1 MSIGEAPPGIANLP
15 TLPTPPAPRSMDL
28 VERVGN
34 TMTLS
39 MGPQHPSTH
48 GVLQVVVEISGEVV
62 EKLEM
67 EIGYLHTGIEKTCEN
82 LFWTQSSTGIERMDY
97 LNPLGNALCYILAV
111 EKLLGVTDDIPERA
125 SQIRVL
131 LCELSRIASHC
142 VWLGTGGID
151 LGAISTF
158 FYTFD
163 MREDILDLIEVS
175 GGARMHP
182 NYLRIGGVN
191 GDLPDGFL
199 AKLDRLIEKFPT
211 RMREL
216 RTLLQNNPILR
227 DRMIDVGTI
236 DAKDAIAWSLTGPS
250 LRGSGIAYDVRR
262 AFPYSGYETYDFD
275 VPTRTEGDSYARF
288 LVRLDEMDESMRII
302 RQGRKRLEK
311 PGPIMIDNPKIAQ
324 PAKETISLSM
334 EALIHHFKIV
344 SESFRVPPGDV
355 YQAIESP
362 RGELGYYVVSN
373 GNNRPW
379 RIRTRPAS
387 LYNLQALK
395 LMAPKNLIA
404 DMVVMIGSLDPVF
417 GEVDR

>member
-1 MSIGEAPPGIANLP
+1 MTVAPGV
-15 TLPTPPAPRSMDL
+15 DV
-28 VERVGN
+28 VEQTGN

-48 GVLQVVVEISGEVV
+48 GVLQVVVEVSGEIV
-62 EKLEM
+62 ERAEM
-67 EIGYLHTGIEKTCEN
+67 EIGYLHTGIEKSAEN
-82 LFWTQSSTGIERMDY
+82 LFWTQASTVIERMDY
-97 LNPLGNALCYILAV
+97 LNPLGNALCYVLAV
-111 EKLLGVTDDIPERA
+111 ERLLGITESIPERA
-125 SQIRVL
+125 QAVRVL
-131 LCELSRIASHC
+131 LSELSRIASHC

-163 MREDILDLIEVS
+163 IREDILALIEVS

-182 NYLRIGGVN
+182 NYFRIGGLN

-199 AKLDRLIEKFPT
+199 GRLDALITKFPQ

-227 DRMIDVGTI
+227 DRMIDVGVITAE
-236 DAKDAIAWSLTGPS
+236 DAAAWSLTGPA
-250 LRGSGIAYDVRR
+250 LRASGVAYDVRR
-262 AFPYSGYETYDFD
+262 AFPYSGYEKYEFE
-275 VPTRTEGDSYARF
+275 VPTRTQGDAYARF

-302 RQGRKRLEK
+302 AQVRKELDT
-311 PGPIMIDNPKIAQ
+311 PGPIMIADPKIAQ
-324 PAKETISLSM
+324 PPKETIALSM

-373 GNNRPW
+373 GNNRPY
-379 RIRTRPAS
+379 RVRTRPPS
-387 LYNLQALK
+387 LYNLQSL
-395 LMAPKNLIA
+395 LLIAPGNLIA
-404 DMVVMIGSLDPVF
+404 DIVVMIGSLDPVF